1 MGYKLIKFESG
12 TCAYCKSMD
21 KTKVLEKFAAAHPD
35 VQVIK
40 CMIADTKG
48 VMFQDAAKWA
58 DTYGVGALPT
68 LVLETDDG
76 RELVRE
82 EGAMPLSA
90 VEKLFERGKARQAAG
105 SLTAPAAEAEPEAPA
120 PKKGRK

>member
-1 MGYKLIKFESG
+1 MGFKLIKFESG

-21 KTKVLEKFAAAHPD
+21 KTKVLEKFAAKHPD

-40 CMIADTKG
+40 CMIADDKG
-48 VMFQDAAKWA
+48 TPFKDGMKWA
-58 DTYGVGALPT
+58 DAYGIGALPT

-90 VEKLFERGKARQAAG
+90 IEKLLDRAKARAAMG
-105 SLTAPAAEAEPEAPA
+105 SLTAAPAEASNG
-120 PKKGRK
+120 KD